1 MNLRAPEVQFITEK
15 KTVEEIISQAI
26 DRPDHRAA
34 VQPTNS
40 QGWQIPIPMMGVRC
54 RLEAQIF
61 ARRLGKLQAS
71 RLRGHERGKASLLA
85 LKCGDS
91 PAVSR
96 WIGVSLRRPVFQRSE
111 ASRAEPKGTPF

>member
-40 QGWQIPIPMMGVRC
+40 QGWQIPIPMMGV
-54 RLEAQIF
+54 L
-61 ARRLGKLQAS
+61 
-71 RLRGHERGKASLLA
+71 
-85 LKCGDS
+85 
-91 PAVSR
+91 
-96 WIGVSLRRPVFQRSE
+96 
-111 ASRAEPKGTPF
+111 